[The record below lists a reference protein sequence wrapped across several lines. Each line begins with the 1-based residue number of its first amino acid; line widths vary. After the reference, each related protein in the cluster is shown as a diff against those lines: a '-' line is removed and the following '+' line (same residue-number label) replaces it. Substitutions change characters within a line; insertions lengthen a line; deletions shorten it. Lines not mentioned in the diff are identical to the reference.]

1 MSIGLI
7 WGIVQVVGGILMLIE
22 GYLVA
27 IDKIQLKKSSIVLN
41 CIIISVLFISGS
53 LRYF

>member
-27 IDKIQLKKSSIVLN
+27 IDKIKLRKSLIVVN
-41 CIIISVLFISGS
+41 CIIIAFLFFSGS